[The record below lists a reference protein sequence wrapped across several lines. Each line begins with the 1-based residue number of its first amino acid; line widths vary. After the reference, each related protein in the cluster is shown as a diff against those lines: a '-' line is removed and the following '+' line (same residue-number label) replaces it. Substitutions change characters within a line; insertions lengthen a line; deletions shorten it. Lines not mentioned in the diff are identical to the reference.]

1 VTLLELLNGIDDL
14 DDDATIFVDRSA
26 GLNANSPA
34 AAEVSDMS
42 ESSEGMSRLLEVYLA
57 KEVLQVWTEW
67 RGGRQPSPEQR
78 CRAVIWYFE
87 KDSYIPV
94 EADS

>member
-1 VTLLELLNGIDDL
+1 VTLTELLNGIDNL

-26 GLNANSPA
+26 GLSGLSPA
-34 AAEVSDMS
+34 EIEIGDMK
-42 ESSEGMSRLLEVYLA
+42 ESSEGLARLLEVYLA

-78 CRAVIWYFE
+78 CRAVIWYVE
-87 KDSYIPV
+87 KDSYMPE